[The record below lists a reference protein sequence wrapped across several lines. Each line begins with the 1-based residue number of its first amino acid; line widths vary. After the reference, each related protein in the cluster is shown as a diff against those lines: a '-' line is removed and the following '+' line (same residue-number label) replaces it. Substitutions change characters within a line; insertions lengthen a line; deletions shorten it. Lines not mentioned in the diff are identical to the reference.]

1 MTAPPRCLKYG
12 TLPKRGIQRA
22 CKKSIVIGLVRGR
35 AGGGRPHRS
44 RGELW
49 PKGTGRCLAACAV
62 QSISQRDFWATRQSR
77 GSARQGGTGCCPGKT
92 VTAAGG

>member
-22 CKKSIVIGLVRGR
+22 CKKSIVIDLVRGR

-44 RGELW
+44 DSEPALEDGFIDR
-49 PKGTGRCLAACAV
+49 AV
-62 QSISQRDFWATRQSR
+62 
-77 GSARQGGTGCCPGKT
+77 
-92 VTAAGG
+92 AGQLLKKFNY